1 MDRETATERS
11 RQVGFGS
18 IAIGLAL
25 MVRPGIAKAAGLGER
40 DTQVIALADLAVG
53 PGLVLGRPRR
63 PWVLARAAA
72 NVGIAAVL
80 LRRGTR
86 LGCAI
91 SAGLG
96 AVTVADLQV
105 ADALREES
113 GSGRS
118 ARSAFGRF
126 NLVAAEAMNKRGVY
140 LGRRATK
147 VHVAMY
153 RRTGGRAGG
162 HVPGWPDARIA
173 LVDHRGARTG
183 AARTSPLMFHADGE
197 AVAVVASKG
206 GMPTN
211 PAWFHNLMANPE
223 TTVQIGAKVRPVR
236 ARLATDA
243 ERERLWPEFEAFYPG
258 YAAFIERARPRRI
271 PIVILE
277 PRSS

>member
-11 RQVGFGS
+11 RQVGIGS

-25 MVRPGIAKAAGLGER
+25 MLRPGIARAAGLGER
-40 DTQVIALADLAVG
+40 DARAIALADLAVG
-53 PGLVLGRPRR
+53 PGLIVGRPRR
-63 PWVLARAAA
+63 PGVLARAAA

-86 LGCAI
+86 PGRAI

-118 ARSAFGRF
+118 AYGRL
-126 NLVAAEAMNKRGVY
+126 NLAAAEAMNKRGVY
-140 LGRRATK
+140 LGRRATR
-147 VHVAMY
+147 VHVAVY
-153 RRTGGRAGG
+153 RRTGGRAGA

-223 TTVQIGAKVRPVR
+223 TMVQIGAEVRPVR

-271 PIVILE
+271 PIVMLE
-277 PRSS
+277 PRPA